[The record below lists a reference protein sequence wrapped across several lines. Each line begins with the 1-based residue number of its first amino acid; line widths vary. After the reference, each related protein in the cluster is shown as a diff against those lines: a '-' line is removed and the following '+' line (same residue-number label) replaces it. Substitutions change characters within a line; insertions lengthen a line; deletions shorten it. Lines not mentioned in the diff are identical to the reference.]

1 MSRKENAIILAAGF
15 SSRFAP
21 LSYEKP
27 KALLEVKG
35 EVLIERQIRQLME
48 AGIQDITLVVGYKKE
63 MFQYLEKKFQ
73 VQIVENREYAV
84 KNNLSSMYAVKDR
97 LRDTYI
103 CSADNY
109 FTSNVFCEEPME
121 AYYSAE
127 YAKGSTEEWCM
138 EEDGDGFISGVTIGG
153 SDAWYMIG
161 HAFFT
166 EDFSKRF
173 IPILEETYAMPGSE
187 TMLWE
192 HMYIKYLQKL
202 KMKIKKFPQGIIKE
216 FDSLSELKDFDKS
229 YVKDSR
235 SSILKDISRRLP
247 CEEAEIDVISPV
259 SVQGMA
265 HGFIF
270 KANEKKYA
278 YSYENHEIRGV
289 DNE

>member
-27 KALLEVKG
+27 KALIEVKG

-84 KNNLSSMYAVKDR
+84 KNNLSSMYAVKER
-97 LRDTYI
+97 LGNTYI

-109 FTSNVFCEEPME
+109 FTSNVYCEEPVE

-138 EEDGDGFISGVTIGG
+138 EEDEDGFISGVTIGG
-153 SDAWYMIG
+153 NDAWYMIG

-166 EDFSKRF
+166 EDFSKKL
-173 IPILEETYAMPGSE
+173 IPILEETYVKPGSE

-192 HMYIKYLQKL
+192 HMYLKHLQEL

-229 YVKDSR
+229 YVQDSR
-235 SSILKDISRRLP
+235 SSILKDISRRLL
-247 CEEAEIDVISPV
+247 CEESEIDVIGPV

-265 HGFIF
+265 YGFIF
-270 KANEKKYA
+270 AANEKKYK
-278 YSYENHEIRGV
+278 YSYENHEIRSV